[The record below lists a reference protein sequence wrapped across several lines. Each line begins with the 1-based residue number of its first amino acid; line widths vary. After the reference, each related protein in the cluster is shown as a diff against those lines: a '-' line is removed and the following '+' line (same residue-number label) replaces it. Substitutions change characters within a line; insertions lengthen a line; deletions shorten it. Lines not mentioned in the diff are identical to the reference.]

1 MPPTV
6 EEEKDMTSPTAQTV
20 PVMNANGVE
29 APETEPRLA
38 PAGPV
43 DPVRDLV
50 VCGAGPCG
58 MTAAIYAQR
67 SGLSTLLLEGR
78 FPGGQ
83 LNLATG
89 IENVPGFPEPVA
101 GIDLAFRMEEQVRR
115 LGVELQSKNVAGIAS
130 VGGRPLL
137 WKVTLS
143 DGSSV
148 LARTVIVATGASPR
162 SLGLPGEGELTG
174 SGISY
179 CSTCDGGFF
188 KGRDVAVVGG
198 GSTAVEDAIYLAR
211 LCRTVTLIHRRD
223 SLRAEK
229 VLQDQLLAIPNVSVL
244 WNTVITALRSDG
256 SLTGLDLLDRK
267 TGETSFLA
275 VPGLFVAVG
284 QDPGSVPFQD
294 LLDVDD
300 NGYIVADE
308 LLHTKQPGIFAA
320 GDVRTT
326 RLRQVV
332 TAMSDGAVAATE
344 AARYLNMDPV
354 PHA

>member
-1 MPPTV
+1 
-6 EEEKDMTSPTAQTV
+6 MTSPTAQTA
-20 PVMNANGVE
+20 PVKNATGIE
-29 APETEPRLA
+29 APETEPRLSE
-38 PAGPV
+38 AGPA
-43 DPVRDLV
+43 DPILDLV

-115 LGVELQSKNVAGIAS
+115 LGVELQSKNVAGIVRGPTSPSSSGAKCA
-130 VGGRPLL
+130 GHPL

-143 DGSSV
+143 DGTSV

-211 LCRTVTLIHRRD
+211 LCRTVTLVHRRD

-229 VLQDQLLAIPNVSVL
+229 VLQDQLLAIPNVKIL
-244 WNTVITALRSDG
+244 WNTVITALRSEG
-256 SLTGLDLLDRK
+256 ALTGLDLLDRK

-332 TAMSDGAVAATE
+332 TAMSDGAIAATE

-354 PHA
+354 PHP